1 MTGITSSSNTSPS
14 DYRIVTVWLNR
25 WSLEIEVGQS
35 GAACIANPATARV
48 EAIVLYTKHKRSIE
62 LRFRR
67 PNCISH
73 RKQLACTHLLDHQL
87 RAIRTT
93 RS

>member
-73 RKQLACTHLLDHQL
+73 RNVYPFAGPPAARDSHHAFVT
-87 RAIRTT
+87 
-93 RS
+93 